1 MSTPT
6 APRPPHGPLP
16 PASGA
21 PHPGPGQRP
30 PYGQQGPWAGQAPA
44 GYESPIPVVRVHL
57 GHALLSE
64 WTKIRSVR
72 STVWT
77 LGVFFLLV
85 LGIGVLFTTQVGEQ
99 LGRTDTVTLFA
110 FPGLLLGSIC
120 IMTLGV
126 LVVTSEYG
134 TGLIRPTL
142 TASPQRHRVL
152 LAKILVFSGLTFVVG
167 LVSVGLV
174 SVIAEGSYAGAGGDW
189 GGPAL
194 LATLYVSLLGV
205 LALAVGSMLRHS
217 AGAITT
223 MLAAMLV
230 PSILP
235 AFLMIS
241 ASTKPLGELMMEY
254 SAPTALTYLTM
265 PDGADNGHHQLLFL
279 VVVTA
284 AAVGGAFALLERRD
298 V

>member
-6 APRPPHGPLP
+6 APPPHGPLP

-21 PHPGPGQRP
+21 PYPPRGPQ
-30 PYGQQGPWAGQAPA
+30 PYGQQGPWAGAAPA

-72 STVWT
+72 STLWT

-85 LGIGVLFTTQVGEQ
+85 LGVGVLFTTQVGER
-99 LGRTDTVTLFA
+99 LGETDTVTLFA

-120 IMTLGV
+120 VMTLGA

-152 LAKILVFSGLTFVVG
+152 LAKILVFFGLTFVVG

-174 SVIAEGSYAGAGGDW
+174 SVIAEGSYAEAGGDW

-230 PSILP
+230 PSVLP

-241 ASTKPLGELMMEY
+241 ASTKGLGERMMEY

-265 PDGADNGHHQLLFL
+265 PDGADDGHNQLLFL

-284 AAVGGAFALLERRD
+284 AAVAGAFALLERRD